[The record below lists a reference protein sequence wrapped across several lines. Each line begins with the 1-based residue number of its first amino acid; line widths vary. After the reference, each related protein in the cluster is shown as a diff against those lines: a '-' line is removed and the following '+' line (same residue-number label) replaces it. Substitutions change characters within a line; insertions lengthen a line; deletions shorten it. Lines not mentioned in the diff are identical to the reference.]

1 MVQGQV
7 VDTSA
12 ASEFYGRVLQHAN
25 TLELSRIGAALE
37 RKSAAMRALA
47 GDDPA
52 AMDSDSLRELLGW
65 VFCTRRKVNRIFAII
80 EPGELAAGIGDLL
93 SGPGG
98 IAERYERFA
107 GLLAELPSGIADDL
121 PGELLHFLQPGRYW
135 LWTRWMWDPTAET
148 GALAL
153 VTTEETDLG
162 LGASPGETYLAV
174 GQAVAFVTETGK
186 AAGFTDLGNGLFGTD
201 VFLAAVYAV
210 YLQTVLSMR
219 MTQEFTKMLPDLPEL
234 VRRLLGVHY
243 PLREPAP
250 KEPAPDEP
258 QAPTEDPDR
267 KA

>member
-12 ASEFYGRVLQHAN
+12 ASEFYGRVLQHADN
-25 TLELSRIGAALE
+25 LELARIGQALE
-37 RKSAAMRALA
+37 QKSAAMRALV

-52 AMDSDSLRELLGW
+52 RMDPDSLRELLGW
-65 VFCTRRKVNRIFAII
+65 MFCSRRRVNRILAVV
-80 EPGELAAGIGDLL
+80 EAEELSAAIGDLL
-93 SGPGG
+93 GGPGG

-107 GLLAELPSGIADDL
+107 ELLEPLPGIVEDL
-121 PGELLHFLQPGRYW
+121 PGELLHFLDPGRYW

-153 VTTEETDLG
+153 VTTEGTDLG
-162 LGASPGETYLAV
+162 LGSSPGETYLAV
-174 GQAVAFVTETGK
+174 GRAVAFVHETGK
-186 AAGFTDLGNGLFGTD
+186 SAGFTDLGAGLFGTD

-234 VRRLLGVHY
+234 VRRVLGVHY
-243 PLREPAP
+243 P
-250 KEPAPDEP
+250 
-258 QAPTEDPDR
+258 PTRRPDR

>member
-25 TLELSRIGAALE
+25 TLELSKIGAALE
-37 RKSAAMRALA
+37 GKSAAMRALA
-47 GDDPA
+47 GDDPS
-52 AMDSDSLRELLGW
+52 AMDSDTLAELLGW
-65 VFCTRRKVNRIFAII
+65 VFCTRRKVNRIFAAI
-80 EPGELAAGIGDLL
+80 EPEELAAGIGDLL
-93 SGPGG
+93 HGPGG

-107 GLLAELPSGIADDL
+107 ELLAPLPGIAEDL
-121 PGELLHFLQPGRYW
+121 PGELLHFLEPGRYW
-135 LWTRWMWDPTAET
+135 LWTRWIWDPSAET

-153 VTTEETDLG
+153 VTTEDTDLG
-162 LGASPGETYLAV
+162 LGTSPGETYLAV

-219 MTQEFTKMLPDLPEL
+219 MTQEFTKMLPDLPGL
-234 VRRLLGVHY
+234 VRRMLGVHY
-243 PLREPAP
+243 PP
-250 KEPAPDEP
+250 KR
-258 QAPTEDPDR
+258 PDR